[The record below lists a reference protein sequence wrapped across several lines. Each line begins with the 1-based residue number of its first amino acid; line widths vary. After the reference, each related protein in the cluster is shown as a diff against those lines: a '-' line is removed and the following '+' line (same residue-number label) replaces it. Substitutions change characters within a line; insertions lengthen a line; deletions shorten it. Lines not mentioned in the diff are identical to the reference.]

1 MDNYILCMGKR
12 LFCERG
18 TGVQKKMALIVVV
31 ICVVIGISILAIQKG
46 GVTMIFTETEKIEM
60 SAISEEEA
68 TVDGR
73 ELMGMAKSEEEAKEI
88 AKMYGIVFVQFA
100 DGIAEYTTDRPVD
113 EIIAEGV
120 EKGYPKLSINYI
132 RKPMN

>member
-1 MDNYILCMGKR
+1 
-12 LFCERG
+12 
-18 TGVQKKMALIVVV
+18 
-31 ICVVIGISILAIQKG
+31 
-46 GVTMIFTETEKIEM
+46 MIFTETEKIEM